1 MGSDYIICVFF
12 FIVRESTTPRLID
25 RERYQSINQSINPS
39 INQSINQSIIFI
51 YSGIEI

>member
-25 RERYQSINQSINPS
+25 GERY
-39 INQSINQSIIFI
+39 
-51 YSGIEI
+51 EIHLLLS